1 MIEQEVVVTAK
12 YGKIPSFAVC
22 PSEPGRFP
30 GIILYMDAP
39 GMREELR
46 HMARRV
52 AKQGYFC
59 LVPDMYYRLGTLRF
73 DIPRRDDAMSAVIR
87 AARDSLTNAQ
97 VADDSAGLIAFL
109 DGQDK
114 AAPGA
119 VGCVG
124 YCMSGRYVTTVAA
137 RFHERVAAAGSLYG
151 TGIVTDNEDSPHRLV
166 DRIKAEMYYAFAET
180 DPAVPQNVIPDLTA
194 ALDKA
199 GTRYAIETLPGTH
212 HGFASPERKDYHHGA
227 AEHTW
232 TKLFELWDRNLK

>member
-1 MIEQEVVVTAK
+1 MIEQEVDVTAK

-73 DIPRRDDAMSAVIR
+73 DIPRRDEAMSAVIR

-97 VADDSAGLIAFL
+97 VTDDSAGLIAFL

-114 AAPGA
+114 AAPGP

-137 RFHERVAAAGSLYG
+137 RFPERMAAAGSLYG
-151 TGIVTDNEDSPHRLV
+151 TGIVTDNEDSPHRLA
-166 DRIKAEMYYAFAET
+166 DRIKAEMYYAFAEI
-180 DPAVPQNVIPDLTA
+180 DPAVPDNVIPDLTA

-212 HGFASPERKDYHHGA
+212 HGFASPERKDYHHSA